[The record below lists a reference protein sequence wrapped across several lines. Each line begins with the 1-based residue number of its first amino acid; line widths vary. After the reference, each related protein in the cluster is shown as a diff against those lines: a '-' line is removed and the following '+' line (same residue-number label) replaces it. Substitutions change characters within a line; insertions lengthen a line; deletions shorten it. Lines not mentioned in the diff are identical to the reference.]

1 MSGIVH
7 KTLMRKGIPVDE
19 FLQVLSSKKRGTVF
33 TIHASSM
40 AQKRGLPESAFEDD
54 IKNQR
59 PAIVIEQE
67 SEVVCERKFD
77 VYYLQEGRTFHRYV
91 IALNNLM
98 RVITLLRTN
107 KDIQRRIA
115 DGKA

>member
-1 MSGIVH
+1 
-7 KTLMRKGIPVDE
+7 MRQIIAADD
-19 FLQVLSSKKRGTVF
+19 FLLVLSSKKRETVY
-33 TIHASSM
+33 TKHAIAM
-40 AQKRGLPESAFEDD
+40 AQKRGLPESAFEED

-59 PAIVIEQE
+59 PTIVIEQE
-67 SEVVCERKFD
+67 SEVACERKFD

-91 IALNNLM
+91 IALNNMM

-107 KDIQRRIA
+107 KDVQRKIA